1 MDHDT
6 ALITFILDESG
17 SMSDI
22 RHATREGFNAY
33 RQEQIAHGGETWW
46 TLTTFN
52 QDVQTRF
59 SALPGRRVPPLGR
72 EYSPHGCTALY
83 DAIGASIVKTRA
95 HLSELG
101 GERPADI
108 IVVILTDGME
118 NASQEWTR
126 AQVFELIT
134 EAENAGW
141 QFIFL
146 GANQDSWEV
155 SQNLGIRRGAVVDWS
170 PDARSHALA
179 IEEASSATSDFR
191 THGSPL
197 SYYRDR
203 RES

>member
-1 MDHDT
+1 MDVLRENHYDVKLSVPEFVKLVTWIDT
-6 ALITFILDESG
+6 NGQYYGSYFGHRNVRYKGLANFRPHPTLESACG
-17 SMSDI
+17 
-22 RHATREGFNAY
+22 TRPGLERRACP
-33 RQEQIAHGGETWW
+33 GG
-46 TLTTFN
+46 
-52 QDVQTRF
+52 V
-59 SALPGRRVPPLGR
+59 
-72 EYSPHGCTALY
+72 
-83 DAIGASIVKTRA
+83 
-95 HLSELG
+95 G

-118 NASQEWTR
+118 NASREWTR

-170 PDARSHALA
+170 PDARSHAHA
-179 IEEASSATSDFR
+179 IEEASSATCDFR
-191 THGSPL
+191 THGLPL

>member
-17 SMSDI
+17 SMSHI
-22 RHATREGFNAY
+22 RRATREGFNAY

-52 QDVQTRF
+52 QDVNTRF
-59 SALPGRRVPPLGR
+59 SALPGCRVPRLGR

-95 HLSELG
+95 QLSELG

-118 NASQEWTR
+118 NASREWTR

-170 PDARSHALA
+170 PDARSHAHA
-179 IEEASSATSDFR
+179 IEEASSATCDFR
-191 THGSPL
+191 THGLPL